1 MKDNITTAATAVLLR
16 DGLQKWSV
24 DRVASEAGCAKGLV
38 PYHHGSKKA
47 LLAAVAV
54 NLARARQAR
63 RLAALNGQGATA
75 LDHLWQ
81 ALVDEVRTGEWAAWA
96 ALVAEPDID
105 TPGDSPADLA
115 LLATT
120 IGRALEVPPLRAEEA
135 RLAVAALDGFQ
146 MALHLGAP
154 EESVHEAY
162 HRLWLALLP

>member
-1 MKDNITTAATAVLLR
+1 MKDKITTAATAVLLR

-47 LLAAVAV
+47 LLAAVAA
-54 NLARARQAR
+54 NLARARQVR
-63 RLAALNGQGATA
+63 RLAALNGRGATA
-75 LDHLWQ
+75 LDDLWQ
-81 ALVDEVRTGEWAAWA
+81 ALVEEVRSGEWAAWA
-96 ALVAEPDID
+96 ALVAEPGIN

-115 LLATT
+115 LLATA

-135 RLAVAALDGFQ
+135 RLSVAALDGFQ
-146 MALHLGAP
+146 SALHLGAP
-154 EESVHEAY
+154 EETIHEAY

>member
-47 LLAAVAV
+47 LLAAVAA

-63 RLAALNGQGATA
+63 RLAALNGRGAAA
-75 LDHLWQ
+75 LDLLWQ
-81 ALVDEVRTGEWAAWA
+81 ALVEEVRSDEWAAWA
-96 ALVAEPDID
+96 ALVAEPGID

>member
-1 MKDNITTAATAVLLR
+1 MKDDITTAATAVLLR

-47 LLAAVAV
+47 LLAAVAA

-63 RLAALNGQGATA
+63 RLAALDGRGAAA

-81 ALVDEVRTGEWAAWA
+81 ALVDEVRSGEWAAWA
-96 ALVAEPDID
+96 ALVAEPGID
-105 TPGDSPADLA
+105 TPSDSPADLA

-120 IGRALEVPPLRAEEA
+120 IGRALEVPPLRPDET
-135 RLAVAALDGFQ
+135 RLAIAALDGFQ
-146 MALHLGAP
+146 MAVHLGAP
-154 EESVHEAY
+154 EETIHEAY

>member
-1 MKDNITTAATAVLLR
+1 LKDEITNAATAVLLR

-47 LLAAVAV
+47 LLAAVAAK
-54 NLARARQAR
+54 LARARQAR
-63 RLAALNGQGATA
+63 RLAALNGRGATA

-81 ALVDEVRTGEWAAWA
+81 ALVEEVRTGEWAAWA
-96 ALVAEPDID
+96 ALVADPGIE

-115 LLATT
+115 HLATA

-146 MALHLGAP
+146 STLHLGAP
-154 EESVHEAY
+154 EETVHEAY